1 MKDNIASESK
11 YTCAGFDTGFI
22 FCRGGGG
29 GGRRRRNMHQT
40 ALRVQDIGICI
51 VVVY

>member
-29 GGRRRRNMHQT
+29 GGGGEEEEEYASDST
-40 ALRVQDIGICI
+40 
-51 VVVY
+51 